1 MELESNLLWQG
12 TWYEYA
18 SPGIKSID
26 DGLKAGTP
34 LSNPFNDI
42 GKAWTLATLPESDGV
57 NRVGRGFPASSG
69 QTLSVTVDNPD
80 DRKFGSGY
88 FIRLNGGTGGANG
101 NICYGGTACMRPA

>member
-1 MELESNLLWQG
+1 MALRLHALELESNLLWQG

-57 NRVGRGFPASSG
+57 NRVGRGFPASSRPDVERHGG
-69 QTLSVTVDNPD
+69 QS
-80 DRKFGSGY
+80 R
-88 FIRLNGGTGGANG
+88 
-101 NICYGGTACMRPA
+101 